1 MKPEGPIPKRSSHA
15 HSGGG
20 GGGGG
25 GPHRAPSSPQPRAPS
40 FGSGRGQRCSRR
52 ICTGLCS
59 EPHPPQRP
67 LQHVDD
73 VGQDHQADDGEEHQD
88 ENIQHGEERAAAG
101 AQPRPQSRPRRPLR
115 ASRSPAALQS
125 RNPTAPQLG
134 EAMPTPAARRGDAD
148 PRSRL
153 GDKRVGARVQPGCGP
168 ARRSRRLRLRSIG
181 PRCPRGSG
189 DPTSAWKGVHPTG
202 GAAPSKAMPPP
213 GAPQSTAP
221 KRDPLQR
228 PLPSGSHP
236 ISVRPEAVGE
246 RQQRPRSRVYF
257 FSRSVAV
264 DDIQHSSARG
274 AERGSKPQ
282 KAAGATPGA
291 AQNRR
296 KGFPKEDFPRNKDYF
311 FRVFNCEPSGLHHQR
326 ERRWNGNSKRSW
338 ERQWGEQSH
347 PPPSPHPLLRAGC
360 RC

>member
-1 MKPEGPIPKRSSHA
+1 MMAKNIRMKISSMARSERRPGLSRVPRAVPDVPSARPAAPQPYSPATPRPRSS
-15 HSGGG
+15 
-20 GGGGG
+20 
-25 GPHRAPSSPQPRAPS
+25 
-40 FGSGRGQRCSRR
+40 GRRC
-52 ICTGLCS
+52 
-59 EPHPPQRP
+59 RP
-67 LQHVDD
+67 
-73 VGQDHQADDGEEHQD
+73 
-88 ENIQHGEERAAAG
+88 
-101 AQPRPQSRPRRPLR
+101 
-115 ASRSPAALQS
+115 
-125 RNPTAPQLG
+125 PQLG
-134 EAMPTPAARRGDAD
+134 EAMPIPAAGWEIKGWAHACS
-148 PRSRL
+148 PAAAPQ
-153 GDKRVGARVQPGCGP
+153 GAPG
-168 ARRSRRLRLRSIG
+168 
-181 PRCPRGSG
+181 GSG
-189 DPTSAWKGVHPTG
+189 CAPWARYTPGAPGTPRPPVKGVHPTG

>member
-1 MKPEGPIPKRSSHA
+1 MQKTAINTPPLPPPLPVRSSPVVSA
-15 HSGGG
+15 
-20 GGGGG
+20 
-25 GPHRAPSSPQPRAPS
+25 RLT
-40 FGSGRGQRCSRR
+40 
-52 ICTGLCS
+52 CTGLCS

-115 ASRSPAALQS
+115 ASRSPAALQP

-189 DPTSAWKGVHPTG
+189 DPTSACKGGSPHG
-202 GAAPSKAMPPP
+202 GSGSQQSDAAARRPAEHRTQAGPFAAPFAFGFSPHFSP
-213 GAPQSTAP
+213 
-221 KRDPLQR
+221 
-228 PLPSGSHP
+228 
-236 ISVRPEAVGE
+236 
-246 RQQRPRSRVYF
+246 
-257 FSRSVAV
+257 SRS
-264 DDIQHSSARG
+264 SR
-274 AERGSKPQ
+274 
-282 KAAGATPGA
+282 
-291 AQNRR
+291 
-296 KGFPKEDFPRNKDYF
+296 
-311 FRVFNCEPSGLHHQR
+311 
-326 ERRWNGNSKRSW
+326 
-338 ERQWGEQSH
+338 
-347 PPPSPHPLLRAGC
+347 
-360 RC
+360 